1 MAFVVCG
8 LNHKTAPIDVREKIA
23 SSAAEHTLSRQ
34 LFERN
39 AVKEITLLTT
49 CNRTEIYCDT
59 DEPHHL
65 ITHIAEILQYS
76 TDELAGY
83 LYLHDHQQAVRH
95 LMRVAS
101 GLDSMML
108 GEPQILG
115 QLKRAYQEACE
126 TGTAKSHLKYIFQ
139 MVFNASKKIR
149 TQTGVGKNPVSIAYA
164 AAQLI
169 TQRFNDLSPLN
180 IFIIGSGET
189 ASLVAKYLH
198 QQGARQFLI
207 ANRTQQHAHYLAQQF
222 NGKALSI
229 TDIPQ
234 YLPQADVVIS
244 ATACPLPFI
253 NKALLQNALKAR
265 HNAFMF
271 LLDLSI
277 PRDIETNVA
286 ELSDVS
292 LYNIDDLHTIVGEGM
307 EERRAAA
314 IHAEQLVEQEVTRFT
329 DWMRTKKAD
338 AMIADYRNRMKTIAA
353 LELQRA
359 QRKLRSGNCQH
370 TVLNELC
377 ERLVNKLTHLPTTK
391 LRQVALDERTDL
403 IELIQFVLNKTPE
416 NATL

>member
-39 AVKEITLLTT
+39 TVNEITLLTT
-49 CNRTEIYCDT
+49 CNRTELYCDT
-59 DEPHHL
+59 DEPNNL
-65 ITHIAEILQYS
+65 VADIAAILQYP
-76 TDELAGY
+76 TDELTQY
-83 LYLHDHQQAVRH
+83 LYFHKDQEAVHH
-95 LMRVAS
+95 LMRVAI

-115 QLKRAYQEACE
+115 QLKRAYQDACE
-126 TGTAKSHLKYIFQ
+126 AGTAKSHLKYVFQ
-139 MVFNASKKIR
+139 MVFNATKKIR

-169 TQRFNDLSPLN
+169 TQHFNDLSALN

-222 NGKALSI
+222 NGRALSI

-253 NKALLQNALKAR
+253 NKALVQNALLAR
-265 HNAFMF
+265 DNAFMF

-277 PRDIETNVA
+277 PRDIEANVA
-286 ELSDVS
+286 ELNAIR

-314 IHAEQLVEQEVTRFT
+314 IHAEQLVNQEVAQFT
-329 DWMRTKKAD
+329 DWVRSKKAD
-338 AMIADYRNRMKTIAA
+338 AMIAEYRNRMKIMAE

-359 QRKLRSGNCQH
+359 QRKLRSGTCQH
-370 TVLNELC
+370 TVLSELC

-403 IELIQFVLNKTPE
+403 IDLIQFVLNKTSE